1 MTNEAKKLRA
11 LAAWY
16 REFAERAGASWI
28 WEGRLRRADELER
41 EADHRQASMTETIPS
56 SESPGRERE

>member
-1 MTNEAKKLRA
+1 MTNEAQKLRE

-41 EADHRQASMTETIPS
+41 QADQLQASMVPPS
-56 SESPGRERE
+56 DSASREGE